1 MKDKAIGIVQGPGTI
16 GYAFAE
22 LVAGIVLHYADWR
35 MVVFVGILPALVTL
49 WIQKG
54 VPESEMWRAHRAK
67 TVALADGEATLGQP
81 IRAVEPGF
89 IRIFQPPFA
98 KHTFA
103 LLF

>member
-1 MKDKAIGIVQGPGTI
+1 
-16 GYAFAE
+16 
-22 LVAGIVLHYADWR
+22 
-35 MVVFVGILPALVTL
+35 MVFFVGILPALVTL

-103 LLF
+103 LLFMNFFGMFAWWGLFTWMMRMKAEIGRAHV